1 MYITIE
7 PGLHQTN
14 IIMLS
19 TLDQKKWKNHLR
31 ELVLWWNGLPK
42 SLKSLRKSQFK
53 SKIKQI
59 LLEIPQK
66 TVSWLYWCS
75 PNTKYDVRKQKWYN
89 ILYFSFIS
97 LSATNIIILTLSFRI
112 ISVTDYRSASV
123 FLWWL
128 IFSDF

>member
-7 PGLHQTN
+7 QGLHQTN

-19 TLDQKKWKNHLR
+19 TLDQKKWKNHLW

-42 SLKSLRKSQFK
+42 SLKSLQKSQFK

-128 IFSDF
+128 IFFDF